1 MQRPLVG
8 YILAKNEEGTIQ
20 DAVRSLRRVT
30 EHVVVVD
37 SESVD
42 ATRERAESCG
52 AEVLTRAFDSFP
64 AQRNWALDEIERRL
78 GARWTFCLDADE
90 IFDDELVH
98 DLNRRL
104 DEDRL
109 DADVYV
115 VRRIVRFDG
124 RPLRWGGFSS
134 ARMARLLRAGFA
146 RYGDRLVNESLALP
160 ASARIGTLAGAIEHA
175 DVSSWARYIDK
186 HNRYSTMEAQVRS
199 LLERGAAGGV
209 SAAEALRRPDL
220 RRRWL
225 REQVWNRAPARPA
238 LRFAHIYL
246 LMGGVLDGRAGF
258 RRALFEA
265 WQEMCIDMKAEAIQD
280 GREP

>member
-8 YILAKNEEGTIQ
+8 YILAKNEEGTIE
-20 DAVRSLRRVT
+20 DAVRSLQRVT

-42 ATRERAESCG
+42 ATRERAGSCG
-52 AEVLTRAFDSFP
+52 AEVWTRPFDSFP
-64 AQRNWALDEIERRL
+64 AQRNWALDEIERKL
-78 GARWTFCLDADE
+78 SARWTFCLDADE
-90 IFDDELVH
+90 ILDDDLVH

-104 DEDRL
+104 DDDRL
-109 DADVYV
+109 EADVYV

-124 RPLRWGGFSS
+124 RPLRWGGFSK
-134 ARMARLLRAGFA
+134 ACTARLLRAGVA
-146 RYGDRLVNESLALP
+146 RYGDRLVNESLDLP
-160 ASARIGTLAGAIEHA
+160 ASARVGTLSGAIEHA
-175 DVSSWARYIDK
+175 DVSSWERYIDK
-186 HNRYSTMEAQVRS
+186 HNRYSSVEAQVRS
-199 LLERGAAGGV
+199 LLERGAAGV
-209 SAAEALRRPDL
+209 SASEALRRPDL

-246 LMGGVLDGRAGF
+246 LRGGVLDGRAGF

-265 WQEMCIDMKAEAIQD
+265 WQEMCIDLKAEAIAA
-280 GREP
+280 GRGT